1 MCEANKRILS
11 LVSFDG
17 DCVLEHGIEQ
27 ISEGDINEYIFARSK
42 YLRLEI
48 WPVMHISVDIVIRM
62 SQAFSKLFF
71 RKIDCLMRVRQPM
84 HTDQAQNSTQEPVTR
99 LHVTKDVAK
108 GQILKIGSPIKLSNS
123 SKACLFNLTDAR
135 CLAFIGNLECPTH
148 LGHDTDS
155 ETC

>member
-48 WPVMHISVDIVIRM
+48 WPVMHISVDIVIRV

-71 RKIDCLMRVRQPM
+71 RKIDCFVCVHRPM
-84 HTDQAQNSTQEPVTR
+84 HGPGTEQHPGTSDTTSRDERRRQRTN
-99 LHVTKDVAK
+99 
-108 GQILKIGSPIKLSNS
+108 IKN
-123 SKACLFNLTDAR
+123 R
-135 CLAFIGNLECPTH
+135 
-148 LGHDTDS
+148 
-155 ETC
+155 